1 MIPKEKS
8 KKKNL
13 FCNYLIVASSRLVYM
28 YLMFLNIYRVVE
40 KKSKKIAFF
49 VLSSCIPKFVAC
61 KYIRRGVSNLDVL
74 LTKDL

>member
-1 MIPKEKS
+1 
-8 KKKNL
+8 
-13 FCNYLIVASSRLVYM
+13 M